1 MTDVLKHVEQ
11 PRISGANEWRLR
23 FPTAARLSA
32 LALSQAST
40 SVSDESL
47 LSQICIGD
55 REALAALF
63 ERYAR
68 LTRSVAA
75 RILRDTAEAEDLVQD
90 LFLYIQRKCGVFDSS
105 KSTARSWIVQMA
117 YHRAVDRRRYLKSRE
132 FYAQPFFAA
141 NSAQVVGK
149 PTTESDYSAEAVFG
163 RNGLENIVNAL
174 SADQRETLRLHFFDG
189 YSLSVIYGRNY
200 TEVSSLF
207 GLQIGDL
214 RRDMASIHRPKT
226 HLLESLGEPETEA
239 VSLPVEFKP
248 DFRFEKTNL
257 LARAVE
263 KWEAVP
269 LGLLQHLDLRT
280 SMYGYIGL
288 EDFTLYPLIRPGS
301 LVQIDSAQ
309 RKISPAPWKTDFD
322 RPIYFTEL
330 RDGYVC
336 SWCEID
342 RGRLMVIPHAH
353 AHQDVRVFEYPAQ
366 AEIVGRVTGVAM
378 RIVGDRPPEE
388 REPSR
393 DK

>member
-1 MTDVLKHVEQ
+1 M
-11 PRISGANEWRLR
+11 N
-23 FPTAARLSA
+23 
-32 LALSQAST
+32 
-40 SVSDESL
+40 VS
-47 LSQICIGD
+47 
-55 REALAALF
+55 
-63 ERYAR
+63 
-68 LTRSVAA
+68 
-75 RILRDTAEAEDLVQD
+75 
-90 LFLYIQRKCGVFDSS
+90 K
-105 KSTARSWIVQMA
+105 
-117 YHRAVDRRRYLKSRE
+117 
-132 FYAQPFFAA
+132 
-141 NSAQVVGK
+141 
-149 PTTESDYSAEAVFG
+149 
-163 RNGLENIVNAL
+163 VNAL
-174 SADQRETLRLHFFDG
+174 AGKRLKAWREKLHLSTREVQAMSRQIATEKQNEEFFLSHNWVTDIENG
-189 YSLSVIYGRNY
+189 RFRPGQFRMYAISVIYGRNY

-378 RIVGDRPPEE
+378 RIVGDRPPEA
-388 REPSR
+388 RKPSR
-393 DK
+393 EK